1 MTRRPENALRNAPA
15 PSLEVAAV
23 DLAIDKRPL
32 DKLAAEA
39 LRQRIVS
46 GGLAPGARLVE
57 SQLSEQMSLSR
68 GTIRSALND
77 LTHEGL
83 VTQTA
88 YTKWVVT
95 EFSAEDVWELFT
107 LRSALEGLAARLA
120 AERIGAE
127 QEVRLWKAF
136 DDLES
141 ASGFGDWARLT
152 DADFQLHKT
161 IVEIARHGRLAQQ
174 YRLLEQQVRMV
185 IGSSNALVPTTSEV
199 VAQHRPLVEAI
210 AAGRRGTRGKAGTC
224 AQPRGRAA
232 AGRARRRHAAPP
244 ARRRARRRANAAR
257 GATRARRP
265 RRVPAT
271 ELPA

>member
-1 MTRRPENALRNAPA
+1 MPHRAVSPGPQSPVT
-15 PSLEVAAV
+15 LERSQIE
-23 DLAIDKRPL
+23 IDKRPL

-46 GGLAPGARLVE
+46 GGLASGARLVE

-107 LRSALEGLAARLA
+107 LRSVLEALAARLA
-120 AERIGAE
+120 AERIDAE
-127 QEVRLWKAF
+127 HETRLRTAF
-136 DDLES
+136 HELES
-141 ASGFGDWARLT
+141 ASRRGDWAQLT
-152 DADFQLHKT
+152 NADFQLHKT
-161 IVEIARHGRLAQQ
+161 IVEIGSHRRLAQQ

-185 IGSSNALVPTTSEV
+185 IRSSNALVPTTSDV

-210 AAGRRGTRGKAGTC
+210 AAGDVSRAERLARAHNVEEGKVLYAHMKAAKDDLRGSRPAATD
-224 AQPRGRAA
+224 RAS
-232 AGRARRRHAAPP
+232 G
-244 ARRRARRRANAAR
+244 
-257 GATRARRP
+257 GSATKVA
-265 RRVPAT
+265 
-271 ELPA
+271 